1 MKIPSEETKCSLIA
15 KTALEHY
22 RDVLPKKG
30 KPTPRKEWTVFAASV
45 ATSQYHTD
53 KSTDENNNDG
63 RNNSNKAHADVVSCA
78 TGTKCNAVNSAIS
91 SNFSKF
97 IYLHVQLGQRVN
109 ECFTSCC
116 RNLIRG
122 LLLHDFH
129 AEILARR
136 GFTSPF
142 AFVEP
147 QLFWSNL

>member
-63 RNNSNKAHADVVSCA
+63 RNNSNKAHDVMQS
-78 TGTKCNAVNSAIS
+78 TLPSHPTFLNSYTSMYNWDRELMSAS
-91 SNFSKF
+91 
-97 IYLHVQLGQRVN
+97 RVA
-109 ECFTSCC
+109 
-116 RNLIRG
+116 G
-122 LLLHDFH
+122 
-129 AEILARR
+129 EI
-136 GFTSPF
+136 
-142 AFVEP
+142 
-147 QLFWSNL
+147 